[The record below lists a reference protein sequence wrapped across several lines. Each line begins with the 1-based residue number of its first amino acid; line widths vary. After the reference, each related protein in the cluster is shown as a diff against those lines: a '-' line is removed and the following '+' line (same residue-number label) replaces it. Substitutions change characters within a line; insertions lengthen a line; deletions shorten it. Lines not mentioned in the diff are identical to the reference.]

1 MAAFSLP
8 PPVLAL
14 MERTL
19 FATSAT
25 AKTSYLEKTIN
36 DARNEAA
43 AQLRSLETDSPDPV
57 AYALGAIDVMSVM
70 LVRARERHDGDRAF
84 ALARRKHVLPMLRAL
99 AKSKE
104 GLRPSELADTLGLN
118 RPKVS
123 DLLGKMDTLQLTA
136 RSPLTDGGQDRR
148 RQITPG
154 GKLILDSLDPA
165 WSLPRKD
172 LVEAWRATLESILP
186 LYAGAVSTARPTK
199 NHADAAPSASL
210 AFASRRLET
219 MLLHGTR
226 DDAVANVVRG
236 AWALH
241 ADQKGPSHVMKPTHK
256 DGGYRHI
263 RNLVAAP

>member
-1 MAAFSLP
+1 
-8 PPVLAL
+8 

-36 DARNEAA
+36 DARNVAA
-43 AQLRSLETDSPDPV
+43 AQLRALETDSPDPV
-57 AYALGAIDVMSVM
+57 AYALGAIDLMSVM

-84 ALARRKHVLPMLRAL
+84 ALARRKHVLPLLRAL
-99 AKSKE
+99 AKSKQ

-123 DLLGKMDTLQLTA
+123 DLLGKMDALQLTA

-148 RQITPG
+148 RQITHG

-165 WSLPRKD
+165 WSLPQKD
-172 LVEAWRATLESILP
+172 LVETWRATLEAILP
-186 LYAGAVSTARPTK
+186 HYADAESAARPNKNHAGAV
-199 NHADAAPSASL
+199 PSARL
-210 AFASRRLET
+210 LFATSRMET

-226 DDAVANVVRG
+226 DEAADNVVRG

-241 ADQKGPSHVMKPTHK
+241 ADHKAPSHPMKPAPRV
-256 DGGYRHI
+256 GGYRHI

>member
-36 DARNEAA
+36 DARNVAA
-43 AQLRSLETDSPDPV
+43 AQLRALETDSPDPV
-57 AYALGAIDVMSVM
+57 AYALGAIDLMSVM

-84 ALARRKHVLPMLRAL
+84 ALARRKHVLPLLRAL
-99 AKSKE
+99 AKSKQ

-123 DLLGKMDTLQLTA
+123 DLLGKMDALQLTA

-148 RQITPG
+148 RQRIEPRIEADHDRRLTGENSLGKLCCEAPHRG
-154 GKLILDSLDPA
+154 GKTSCRWAGCEVCHWILC
-165 WSLPRKD
+165 
-172 LVEAWRATLESILP
+172 
-186 LYAGAVSTARPTK
+186 ARG
-199 NHADAAPSASL
+199 H
-210 AFASRRLET
+210 
-219 MLLHGTR
+219 
-226 DDAVANVVRG
+226 
-236 AWALH
+236 
-241 ADQKGPSHVMKPTHK
+241 
-256 DGGYRHI
+256 
-263 RNLVAAP
+263 

>member
-25 AKTSYLEKTIN
+25 AKTAYLEKTIN

-43 AQLRSLETDSPDPV
+43 AQLRALETDSPDPV
-57 AYALGAIDVMSVM
+57 AYALGAIDIMSVM

-104 GLRPSELADTLGLN
+104 GLRPSELADALRLN

-123 DLLGKMDTLQLTA
+123 DLLGKMDALQLTA
-136 RSPLTDGGQDRR
+136 RSPQTDGGQDRR

-172 LVEAWRATLESILP
+172 LVEAWWATLESTFP
-186 LYAGAVSTARPTK
+186 LYADAASRALPK
-199 NHADAAPSASL
+199 NHASAATSASL
-210 AFASRRLET
+210 RIATSRMETVLLRGMRDEAADNLIRGCWASRTDHKPPSQPMKSGLE
-219 MLLHGTR
+219 
-226 DDAVANVVRG
+226 DE
-236 AWALH
+236 
-241 ADQKGPSHVMKPTHK
+241 
-256 DGGYRHI
+256 GYRLI
-263 RNLVAAP
+263 RNPVMAP